1 MCCTLQVPTFDTT
14 LRGRVLLDL
23 FSEPDI
29 FNIKWDALT
38 QYNGIIY
45 PAPAR
50 PLRAHHECKQPTST
64 RRDTLHSYS
73 SHFVTFA
80 SMLSGLAYLQQT

>member
-1 MCCTLQVPTFDTT
+1 MRAPHLTVTCAWQVPTFNTT

-45 PAPAR
+45 PALPD
-50 PLRAHHECKQPTST
+50 LYGPTMNVGIPVLSAGAVQASHV
-64 RRDTLHSYS
+64 LKELFS
-73 SHFVTFA
+73 SSAVC
-80 SMLSGLAYLQQT
+80 